1 MRIALVRSYHLQFG
15 LHIYHKKRVRHL
27 IQSPHEGG
35 RLSRNVRRRSLS
47 GDESVAVDES
57 RKVGDMLPV
66 LRLKSQKANFA
77 SPHIP
82 RDTPQKI
89 PFIPSFCSVLPRGPA
104 FFENAQHIGIS
115 TKASKQKDFRN

>member
-1 MRIALVRSYHLQFG
+1 M
-15 LHIYHKKRVRHL
+15 
-27 IQSPHEGG
+27 
-35 RLSRNVRRRSLS
+35 S

-57 RKVGDMLPV
+57 RKGGDILQL
-66 LRLKSQKANFA
+66 LRLKPQKINFV

-89 PFIPSFCSVLPRGPA
+89 PFIPSFSSVLPRSPA
-104 FFENAQHIGIS
+104 FVEIAQHIGIS